1 MLSLNNIKSFGLNVI
16 PDRQKTVEQTTE
28 SIENAISGLWEP
40 ILGYLKEN
48 DGVFS
53 GAVMNEIESINN
65 QAMRLNMTVNAGNP
79 KLNIDYES

>member
-1 MLSLNNIKSFGLNVI
+1 MLNNIISFGLNAI

>member
-1 MLSLNNIKSFGLNVI
+1 MLNNIKSFGLNVI

-79 KLNIDYES
+79 KLNIDYESQ

>member
-1 MLSLNNIKSFGLNVI
+1 MLNNIKSFGLNVI

-53 GAVMNEIESINN
+53 GAVMNEIESINT

>member
-1 MLSLNNIKSFGLNVI
+1 MLNNIKSFGLNVI

-65 QAMRLNMTVNAGNP
+65 QAMRLNMSVNAGNP
-79 KLNIDYES
+79 QLNIDYES